1 MQISEIL
8 STDRFCFDYDGSS
21 KKAAL
26 EALAGLIARDNPELT
41 QVEVF
46 DSLLTRERLGSTGLG
61 HGVAIPHGR
70 INHENKTLGAFVRMR
85 TPVDYDAAD
94 KEPVDIMFALLVPQE
109 STDEHLQ
116 ILSRLA
122 EKFSDTELLTKL
134 RSEQSVGAI
143 YELLAE

>member
-8 STDRFCFDYDGSS
+8 APERIEFDNDCTS

-26 EALAGLIARDNPELT
+26 ETIASLLAQDCPQLT
-41 QVEVF
+41 QLEVF
-46 DSLLTRERLGSTGLG
+46 DSLVTRERLGSTGLG

-70 INHENKTLGAFVRMR
+70 TESQDITLGAFIRMR
-85 TPVDYDAAD
+85 TPIDFDAVDRQ
-94 KEPVDIMFALLVPQE
+94 PVDILFALLVPRE

-122 EKFSDTELLTKL
+122 EKFSDQGLLEKL
-134 RSEQSVGAI
+134 RSENSKSAVF
-143 YELLAE
+143 ELLVS

>member
-8 STDRFCFDYDGSS
+8 APERIQFDNDCTS

-26 EALAGLIARDNPELT
+26 ETIAGLLAQDCPEMT
-41 QVEVF
+41 QLEVF
-46 DSLLTRERLGSTGLG
+46 ESLVTRERLSSTGLG

-70 INHENKTLGAFVRMR
+70 TSNENRTIGAFIRMS
-85 TPVDYDAAD
+85 TPVDFDALD
-94 KEPVDIMFALLVPQE
+94 RQPVDILFALLVPQE

-116 ILSRLA
+116 ILSSLA
-122 EKFSDTELLTKL
+122 QKFSNRELLDKL
-134 RSEQSVGAI
+134 RSEESKSAI